1 MPSAGDGGGG
11 RGCVSNLVFSA
22 IILWKPIPTP
32 SMTAS
37 RIAHPIAPF
46 LTARGPPRTASAPP
60 VKNPAMIAFHGSSFL
75 LSTHQPKSDC
85 SHDIPYLLPNTFYST
100 VECREESTP
109 DTKVTAEN
117 RRSRLDR
124 GEGYIVVRLSSLTDQ
139 CDVFHLLSYA
149 RHMDCF

>member
-1 MPSAGDGGGG
+1 
-11 RGCVSNLVFSA
+11 VSNLVFSA

-60 VKNPAMIAFHGSSFL
+60 VKNPAIMAFHGSSFL
-75 LSTHQPKSDC
+75 LSNYQPNSDY
-85 SHDIPYLLPNTFYST
+85 SLSILSLLPNTLDSA

-109 DTKVTAEN
+109 DTKVTSEDW
-117 RRSRLDR
+117 RSRLDR
-124 GEGYIVVRLSSLTDQ
+124 GEGYIAVRPNFLTDQ
-139 CDVFHLLSYA
+139 CFSSHLLSCA